1 MHEGVPGGSVKGSA
15 CQCGRRV
22 GRWIL
27 QMIKGFVSV
36 FAFDLGNTC
45 LSDTLELV
53 DVEDGGGASAPQ
65 NVGSSRE
72 TGRP

>member
-1 MHEGVPGGSVKGSA
+1 MRASQAAPVKGSA
-15 CQCGRRV
+15 CQCGT
-22 GRWIL
+22 RWQVDSSID
-27 QMIKGFVSV
+27 KGFVSV

-72 TGRP
+72 AGRP